1 MRRFLKT
8 CAERLRRL
16 VLRKRL
22 FDQLLGLWETSS
34 VVYMG
39 CRLFI
44 RLRRALAVSLALVL
58 SGFAGAQSVQQPS
71 VDRAATG
78 TLFTAYESAPG
89 TGVMQVSAFA
99 NTSRTPLD
107 RQALVKVVNL
117 NTEAV
122 TWQTT
127 EEGAKALVPN
137 LPFGTYRLEVSAV
150 GYVTSKQEVSLLDI
164 SRLKDVKVV
173 LQKDPSA
180 VQFEVEDGN
189 MSPKARKEM
198 KQAIAALKA
207 NNLRDAER
215 HLQKTRQLAPTSGQ
229 LDFLFGYLYFQKQE
243 YDQSVQYLEASL
255 SKQSENASALLL
267 LGRANLE
274 RKSYAAAQAP
284 LEKVAT
290 LQPDAWL
297 PHSLL
302 ADVHLYQG
310 NNEGALA
317 EANLAI
323 EKGGNRATSARVVL
337 GEALLHQGNDEAAL
351 RAFDQFLHDAP
362 DNPLAPDVHKLVNEI
377 RAEPPA
383 QTVASTPASAMNA
396 PDPLRAMP
404 KTNIPI
410 KPWQPTGIDEFKPTV
425 AHDVSCPLDSVLANA
440 GDRVAQLVGDIEK
453 FAAVE
458 DLFHQ
463 RLDKYGVPIRT
474 ETRKF
479 NYVASIAEPEPG
491 YLEVDEYREEKLT
504 LEGYPDHLASSGFAM
519 LAFVF
524 HPHVQPDFT
533 MQCEGLGDWQG
544 QATWLV
550 RFQQRPDR
558 PSRMH
563 SYRLG
568 SQMRTVGL
576 KGRAWI
582 RADNFQILRIESEL
596 VAPVPEIELR
606 SEHQVVEYAP
616 VPFAKAGTSLWL
628 PRSAELYLDFRR
640 QRFYRRHSF
649 DHYMLFSVAAEG
661 HAKDPKP
668 VEKPAQN

>member
-1 MRRFLKT
+1 MGSQFFK
-8 CAERLRRL
+8 RLRSL
-16 VLRKRL
+16 VVA
-22 FDQLLGLWETSS
+22 
-34 VVYMG
+34 VVAVI
-39 CRLFI
+39 LPA
-44 RLRRALAVSLALVL
+44 ALM
-58 SGFAGAQSVQQPS
+58 AQSAQQPS
-71 VDRAATG
+71 VDRGSTG

-89 TGVMQVSAFA
+89 TGVMQVWALSNGA
-99 NTSRTPLD
+99 RTALD

-117 NTEAV
+117 DTEAV

-137 LPFGTYRLEVSAV
+137 LPFGRYRLEVSAV
-150 GYVTSKQEVSLLDI
+150 GYVTSRQEVSLVDI

-173 LQKDPSA
+173 LEKDPSA
-180 VQFEVEDGN
+180 VQFEVEDGS
-189 MSPKARKEM
+189 MPPKARKEM
-198 KQAIAALKA
+198 KQAIAAFKS

-215 HLQKTRQLAPTSGQ
+215 HLQKTRQMAPASGQ

-243 YDQSVQYLEASL
+243 YDQSVQYLQASL
-255 SKQSENASALLL
+255 SRQSENASALLL

-274 RKSYAAAQAP
+274 RKNYAGAQVS
-284 LEKVAT
+284 LEKVAA

-302 ADVHLYQG
+302 ADVYLHQG
-310 NNEGALA
+310 NNEGARA

-323 EKGGNRATSARVVL
+323 EKGGNAATSARLVL
-337 GEALLHQGNDEAAL
+337 GEALLHLGQDEDAL
-351 RAFDQFLHDAP
+351 KALEQFLRDAP
-362 DNPLAPDVHKLVNEI
+362 DNPLAPAVRKLVAEV

-383 QTVASTPASAMNA
+383 QTAAGAAVIAPDT

-404 KTNIPI
+404 QVNIPM
-410 KPWQPTGIDEFKPTV
+410 KAWQPTGIDEFKPTV
-425 AHDVSCPLDSVLANA
+425 AHDVTCPQDSVLANA
-440 GDRVAQLVGDIEK
+440 GDRVAQLVADIEK

-463 RLDKYGVPIRT
+463 RLDNYGVPVRT

-491 YLEVDEYREEKLT
+491 YLEVDEYRAEKLT
-504 LEGYPDHLASSGFAM
+504 LEGYPDHLASTGFAM

-524 HPHVQPDFT
+524 HPHIQPDFT

-563 SYRLG
+563 SYRMG
-568 SQMRTVGL
+568 SQMHAVGL

-596 VAPVPEIELR
+596 VAPVPEIQLR

-616 VPFAKAGTSLWL
+616 VPFAKSGTSLWL
-628 PRSAELYLDFRR
+628 PHSAELYLDFRR
-640 QRFYRRHSF
+640 QRYYRRHSF

-668 VEKPAQN
+668 GEKPVQN